1 MNNAELH
8 ELIPLHALGALE
20 PYQVPYIE
28 AYLKAYPEAQASY
41 VWYLEA
47 VTVLARAIPLEEPPQ
62 DLKARMLDRV
72 RLVNVVKDGAARDDT
87 ARDGTVRTL
96 TTVASESVAD
106 TVEPSSTS
114 SIPIIP
120 ASQSQAKRANRSS
133 SRRSRFLPVAFAAL
147 AMAVTAG
154 LVIVNVQTS
163 KRIGVLEASEQN
175 LERLLA
181 SSTTRTAVLNTPDGK
196 TPIGKVFVGKDGQL
210 LISHSMLTL
219 PSGKTWQAWYFLK
232 GESAPRSLG
241 ITNASHLMTQLPA
254 NVQVV
259 AISEEPAGGSLLPTT
274 VRALATLNL

>member
-72 RLVNVVKDGAARDDT
+72 RLVNA
-87 ARDGTVRTL
+87 ARDGTTQTF
-96 TTVASESVAD
+96 TTVAPESVAD
-106 TVEPSSTS
+106 VVEPSSTS
-114 SIPIIP
+114 PVPIIP
-120 ASQSQAKRANRSS
+120 SSQSRAKRVSRSGLH
-133 SRRSRFLPVAFAAL
+133 RSRFLPVAL
-147 AMAVTAG
+147 GTMAMAVIAG
-154 LVIVNVQTS
+154 LVILNVQTS
-163 KRIGVLEASEQN
+163 KRIGELEASEQN
-175 LERLLA
+175 LERLLT
-181 SSTTRTAVLNTPDGK
+181 SSQTKSAVLNTPDGK
-196 TPIGKVFVGKDGQL
+196 TAIGKVFVGNGGQL

-219 PSGKTWQAWYFLK
+219 PSGKTWQAWYILK
-232 GESAPRSLG
+232 GETAPHSLG

-259 AISEEPAGGSLLPTT
+259 AVSEEPAGGSLTPTT
-274 VRALATLNL
+274 VRAVATLNL

>member
-8 ELIPLHALGALE
+8 ELIPLHALNALE
-20 PYQVPYIE
+20 PHQVVYIE

-72 RLVNVVKDGAARDDT
+72 RLVNAAQNGAARDNT

-106 TVEPSSTS
+106 TVEASSTS
-114 SIPIIP
+114 SISIIP
-120 ASQSQAKRANRSS
+120 ASQSRAKRANRSS
-133 SRRSRFLPVAFAAL
+133 LRRSRFLPVIFGAM
-147 AMAVTAG
+147 AMAVIAG
-154 LVIVNVQTS
+154 LVILNVQTG
-163 KRIGVLEASEQN
+163 RWIAALEASEQN

-181 SSTTRTAVLNTPDGK
+181 SSTTRTSVLNTPDGK
-196 TPIGKVFVGKDGQL
+196 TPIGKVFMGNDGQV
-210 LISHSMLTL
+210 LISHSMMKP
-219 PSGKTWQAWYFLK
+219 PSGKTWQAWYILK
-232 GESAPRSLG
+232 GETVPRSLG
-241 ITNASHLMTQLPA
+241 ITDASHLLTQLPA

-259 AISEEPAGGSLLPTT
+259 AVSEEPVGGSLVPTT
-274 VRALATLNL
+274 VRAVATFNL